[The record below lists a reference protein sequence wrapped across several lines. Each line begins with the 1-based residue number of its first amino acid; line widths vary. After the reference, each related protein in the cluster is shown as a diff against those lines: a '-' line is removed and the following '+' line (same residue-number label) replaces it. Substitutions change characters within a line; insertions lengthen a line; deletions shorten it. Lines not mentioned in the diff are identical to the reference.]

1 MVKPKNPGIDFA
13 TPAFLRLRSGQAQPL
28 CLAGIPATPES
39 IKKGLPKQ
47 PRKLLFL
54 RLSRLSGSNCRP
66 GFADLEASEAAY
78 GNVLAQLAD
87 LGCNELCDGDGL
99 VFDEGL
105 FQKTDLFVKLAHLA
119 FDNFLDY
126 LRWLAGSGRLR
137 PVDVFLALKSLG
149 RDIFLAHELRVAG
162 RDVHSNIVH
171 QLLELVGARYEI
183 ALAVYFHQHT
193 NLAAGMDVAGH

>member
-1 MVKPKNPGIDFA
+1 MVIQDTAVIDSA
-13 TPAFLRLRSGQAQPL
+13 TPAFLRLRSEQAQPL
-28 CLAGIPATPES
+28 CLAGIPATPGS

-54 RLSRLSGSNCRP
+54 RLSRLSGSNGRP
-66 GFADLEASEAAY
+66 SLADLEASKAPY
-78 GNVLAQLAD
+78 GDVLAQLAD

-99 VFDEGL
+99 VLDKGL
-105 FQKTDLFVKLAHLA
+105 LQKADLFVKLAHLA
-119 FDNFLDY
+119 FDNFLHDV
-126 LRWLAGSGRLR
+126 RWFAGSGRLR

-171 QLLELVGARYEI
+171 QLFEVVGARHEI